1 MLEKLRTPKKLEQ
14 HHMKTIAKL
23 VELVFEDKKDIEDSL
38 LSLWEQQL
46 NGELG
51 LLKIENTVEQLKQA
65 IDWSEQNK

>member
-1 MLEKLRTPKKLEQ
+1 
-14 HHMKTIAKL
+14 MKTIAKL
-23 VELVFEDKKDIEDSL
+23 VELVFEDKDIEDSL